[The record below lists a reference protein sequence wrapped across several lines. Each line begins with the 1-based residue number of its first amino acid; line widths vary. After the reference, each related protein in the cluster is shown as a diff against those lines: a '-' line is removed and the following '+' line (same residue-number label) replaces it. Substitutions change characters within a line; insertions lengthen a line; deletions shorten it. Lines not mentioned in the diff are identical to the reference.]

1 MIRTGLFGQ
10 AWAAT
15 PTGDKAMKKLR
26 ARAAHHG
33 TDGFIGTLPGTH
45 CLHQCMRYEKL
56 TIVMA
61 IQSSSKSAAAEKR
74 LQSEDAYQRI
84 KRAIVSGEMAPG
96 WQSLEPDLARTL
108 GMSRTPVHEALLRL
122 EHEGY
127 VHVAPRRGM
136 TVAAMSPRDIREI
149 TEVLACLEVEAA
161 QRAAGRRLSPE
172 ELAPLDDAIAAMDRA
187 LEAKDL
193 DAWNESDYR
202 FHRLLIE
209 ASGNSHLSEVA
220 HRFLEKANR
229 YRTLT
234 TRHRL
239 PPVYSNVNHAA
250 VLEAIR
256 RGDSQSAAEI
266 HRAHKRRWMH
276 ELSDILSRLAP
287 MDRAKSKR

>member
-1 MIRTGLFGQ
+1 MHYGNLT
-10 AWAAT
+10 
-15 PTGDKAMKKLR
+15 AMMPI
-26 ARAAHHG
+26 A
-33 TDGFIGTLPGTH
+33 
-45 CLHQCMRYEKL
+45 
-56 TIVMA
+56 
-61 IQSSSKSAAAEKR
+61 SSSNAPTIDNKR
-74 LQSEDAYQRI
+74 SQSEDAYQRI
-84 KRAIVSGEMAPG
+84 KAAIVSGEMGPG
-96 WQSLEPDLARTL
+96 LQWLEPDLARTL
-108 GMSRTPVHEALLRL
+108 GMSRTPIHEALLRL

-136 TVAAMSPRDIREI
+136 TVAALSPRDIREI

-161 QRAAGRRLSPE
+161 ERAAGRRLGSL

-209 ASGNSHLSEVA
+209 ASGNGHLIEVA

-250 VLEAIR
+250 VVEAIR
-256 RGDSQSAAEI
+256 RGDPQSAAEI

-276 ELSDILSRLAP
+276 ELSDILSRLNP
-287 MDRAKSKR
+287 MDRAESKR

>member
-1 MIRTGLFGQ
+1 MG
-10 AWAAT
+10 
-15 PTGDKAMKKLR
+15 
-26 ARAAHHG
+26 
-33 TDGFIGTLPGTH
+33 PGA
-45 CLHQCMRYEKL
+45 K
-56 TIVMA
+56 
-61 IQSSSKSAAAEKR
+61 
-74 LQSEDAYQRI
+74 
-84 KRAIVSGEMAPG
+84 
-96 WQSLEPDLARTL
+96 SLEPALARTL

-122 EHEGY
+122 ENEGY

-136 TVAAMSPRDIREI
+136 TVALLSTRDLREI

-161 QRAAGRRLSPE
+161 ERAAGRRLNAA
-172 ELAPLDDAIAAMDRA
+172 ELVPLDEAVAAMDRA
-187 LEAKDL
+187 LDAKDL

-209 ASGNSHLSEVA
+209 ASGNRHLIDVA

-256 RGDSQSAAEI
+256 RGDTQSAAEI
-266 HRAHKRRWMH
+266 HRAHKRRWMR
-276 ELSDILSRLAP
+276 ELSDILPRLSPGVAESE
-287 MDRAKSKR
+287 R